1 MKTLIACVVWKDYFV
16 IFVIYVQWLAH
27 MSNAS
32 AGFVFSD
39 SIDYDFDDN
48 NGEIAQGLTLSDSVE
63 FGDEYADN
71 AEENC

>member
-1 MKTLIACVVWKDYFV
+1 MT
-16 IFVIYVQWLAH
+16 
-27 MSNAS
+27 
-32 AGFVFSD
+32 G
-39 SIDYDFDDN
+39 DYDFDDN